1 MPATP
6 VILPATP
13 ADLAAIRE
21 MLHEYAAWIGLDL
34 SFQHFAQEVQGL
46 PGDYE
51 PPAGALLI
59 ARIDGQPAGMVA
71 LRPNG
76 KGRGEMKRLFVQ
88 SEARGHGLGRQL
100 AERIIEEARAR
111 GYTAIVLDTLPMM
124 KDAQRMY
131 ELLGFVDIEPYY
143 DSPVVGTRFMS
154 LDLRAPATQ

>member
-1 MPATP
+1 M
-6 VILPATP
+6 P

-59 ARIDGQPAGMVA
+59 ARVDDEPAGMVA
-71 LRPNG
+71 LRR
-76 KGRGEMKRLFVQ
+76 KSDARCEMKRLFVR
-88 SEARGHGLGRQL
+88 SEARGLGLGRQL
-100 AERIIEEARAR
+100 AERIIAEAIAR
-111 GYTAIVLDTLPMM
+111 GYAEIILDTLPMM

-131 ELLGFVDIEPYY
+131 ERFGFVDIEPYY
-143 DSPVVGTRFMS
+143 DSPVEGTRFML
-154 LDLRAPATQ
+154 LDLRSPAAR

>member
-1 MPATP
+1 
-6 VILPATP
+6 
-13 ADLAAIRE
+13 
-21 MLHEYAAWIGLDL
+21 
-34 SFQHFAQEVQGL
+34 VQGL

>member
-1 MPATP
+1 
-6 VILPATP
+6 VP

-59 ARIDGQPAGMVA
+59 ARVDDEPAGMVA
-71 LRPNG
+71 LRR
-76 KGRGEMKRLFVQ
+76 KSDARCEMKRLFVR
-88 SEARGHGLGRQL
+88 SEARGLGLGRQL
-100 AERIIEEARAR
+100 AERIIAEAIAR
-111 GYTAIVLDTLPMM
+111 GYAEIILDTLPMM

-131 ELLGFVDIEPYY
+131 ERFGFVDIEPYY
-143 DSPVVGTRFMS
+143 DSPVEGTRFML
-154 LDLRAPATQ
+154 LDLRSPAAR